1 MSAWEIDRAEA
12 LKKDSSQKK
21 NLPKSS
27 KQLKKWTPT
36 NDDFDKEKK
45 GEKARKHIK
54 EVALLQHTISTFNP
68 SPLNQ
73 SWQPFRAPSFTE
85 KTGIF
90 PGPSKKRAFP
100 S

>member
-12 LKKDSSQKK
+12 LKKDGSQKK

-36 NDDFDKEKK
+36 NDDFDKEKRK
-45 GEKARKHIK
+45 GEKAK
-54 EVALLQHTISTFNP
+54 EVALRHSLNLT
-68 SPLNQ
+68 PLNQ